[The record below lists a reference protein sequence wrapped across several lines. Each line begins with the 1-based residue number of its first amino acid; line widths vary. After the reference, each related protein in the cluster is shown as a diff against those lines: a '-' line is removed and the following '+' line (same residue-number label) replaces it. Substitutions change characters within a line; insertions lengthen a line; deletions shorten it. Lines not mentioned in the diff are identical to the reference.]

1 MNNYDIKIMFSELE
15 AVNNYLN
22 SEEQKEVQAL
32 INKTYIG
39 DSICYNPHET
49 ERLHKKYLSAIT
61 KMRLKESEAIN
72 SFIEQFENLLI
83 DHTNKLDYSN
93 KEETEFKKDS
103 YYNEVS
109 AGLINLCKEYGKG
122 NIYNIFEKIPQ
133 EKLNNLCLFIWALY
147 YSLPEEEKKKIDTKL

>member
-1 MNNYDIKIMFSELE
+1 
-15 AVNNYLN
+15 
-22 SEEQKEVQAL
+22 
-32 INKTYIG
+32 
-39 DSICYNPHET
+39 
-49 ERLHKKYLSAIT
+49 
-61 KMRLKESEAIN
+61 MRLKESEAIN

-83 DHTNKLDYSN
+83 DHTSKFDYSN

-103 YYNEVS
+103 YYYAVA